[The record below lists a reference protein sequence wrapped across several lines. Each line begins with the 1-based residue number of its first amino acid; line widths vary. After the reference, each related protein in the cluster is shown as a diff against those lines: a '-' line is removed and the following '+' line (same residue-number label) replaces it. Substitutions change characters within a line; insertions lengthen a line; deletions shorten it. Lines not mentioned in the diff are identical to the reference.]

1 MSPVAKGLGRPY
13 RLPHERREKTMQMKR
28 IYQVQHWLYGQW
40 IREHNW
46 CKVEAFS
53 EKEAAGKVCGV
64 ALTEAGKLAQLRARV
79 LTLGDRKQ
87 TRATP
92 FYAVELATDPASV
105 SSQCNVRSMSVGR
118 SIQGERS
125 AGPRGPSATGCGL
138 LLP

>member
-1 MSPVAKGLGRPY
+1 
-13 RLPHERREKTMQMKR
+13 MQTKR
-28 IYQVQHWLYGQW
+28 IYQVQHWLNGQW
-40 IREHNW
+40 SREHNW

-53 EKEAAGKVCGV
+53 EKEAAEKVCGV

-79 LTLGDRKQ
+79 LTLGVKQ
-87 TRATP
+87 RSATP
-92 FYAVELATDPASV
+92 SYAVELATDPAPV

-125 AGPRGPSATGCGL
+125 VDPMGPATGCRL

>member
-1 MSPVAKGLGRPY
+1 
-13 RLPHERREKTMQMKR
+13 MQMKR

-53 EKEAAGKVCGV
+53 EKEAAEKVCGV

-92 FYAVELATDPASV
+92 FYAVELATDPAPV